1 MTMRE
6 GGTVRDTADELET
19 RESGQLWFRVQ
30 TMAALFAALSASC
43 ATYPK
48 AYSGAPLHAERG
60 YWVSETQFT
69 QRGRRVDRE
78 SAKRI
83 LLANEESEGAAS
95 RGRFFEGAA
104 LVTAIVSGTA
114 LGWGLSESMDIHKK
128 DKSRANTLLGVGA
141 GCLGVSVAFG
151 IGADGS
157 YVSAAELYNGSSA
170 SKGGD

>member
-1 MTMRE
+1 MTNPLDDP
-6 GGTVRDTADELET
+6 GTPDFAKRRLSFRIQALTAL
-19 RESGQLWFRVQ
+19 L
-30 TMAALFAALSASC
+30 AAFSASC
-43 ATYPK
+43 ANYPK
-48 AYSGAPLHAERG
+48 AYGGAPLHAERG

-114 LGWGLSESMDIHKK
+114 LGWGLSESLDASKK
-128 DKSRANTLLGVGA
+128 DKRTANTLLGVGA

-157 YVSAAELYNGSSA
+157 YVSATELYNAA
-170 SKGGD
+170 STPTAGD

>member
-1 MTMRE
+1 M
-6 GGTVRDTADELET
+6 RDTADEADA
-19 RESGQLWFRVQ
+19 RESGRLWFGVQ

-48 AYSGAPLHAERG
+48 AYGGAPLHAERG

-69 QRGRRVDRE
+69 QQGRRVDRE

-95 RGRFFEGAA
+95 RGRFCEGAA
-104 LVTAIVSGTA
+104 LVTAIVSGAA

-157 YVSAAELYNGSSA
+157 YVSATELYNGSSA